1 VTRKKEKT
9 MVNRLNLMTH
19 AGANRVDR
27 DALQRVETPV
37 PTETWMPIPHFALLG
52 GVQAQ
57 IEGQGLH
64 VVEEAHALARDG
76 NRYFGLLQLQNG
88 NNPADYSLVVGLRNS
103 HDKSFPAGL
112 CCGSGVFVCD
122 NLAFS
127 GEITLARKHTRYI
140 MDDLANLISRAVGG
154 LGDLR
159 RSQDARIA
167 AYKTTGIADAQAHDL
182 IVRALD
188 ADVVPVTRV
197 PKVLAEW
204 RNPSHPEFAEG
215 RNAWRLF
222 NAFTEVMKGS
232 GIFERP
238 RTSLALHGIM
248 DAACGLAV
256 VGRDN

>member
-1 VTRKKEKT
+1 

-19 AGANRVDR
+19 AGG
-27 DALQRVETPV
+27 LRVEREQLRGVATPES
-37 PTETWMPIPHFALLG
+37 TETWMPIPHFALLG

-57 IEGQGLH
+57 VEQQGLH

-76 NRYFGLLQLQNG
+76 RRYFGMLQLQNG
-88 NNPADYSLVVGLRNS
+88 NNPADYSLVLGLRNS

-127 GEITLARKHTRYI
+127 GEITLARKHTKNI
-140 MDDLANLISRAVGG
+140 MADLANLISRAVGG

-197 PKVLAEW
+197 PAVLKEW
-204 RNPSHPEFAEG
+204 RTPSHPEFAEG

-232 GIFERP
+232 SVFERP

-248 DAACGLAV
+248 DAACGLALA
-256 VGRDN
+256 GKN